1 MYRND
6 AHKRSSAAY
15 TQAYLLVPR
24 SVKCYPQSMWSPLF
38 NVKANGDVT
47 LEIFQHFYIKYN
59 LIFIFVS
66 KHQKVKLSKSQ
77 IFQNMRIY
85 DQQLFTNFVT
95 YRSVAS
101 VISWL
106 FYYFY

>member
-38 NVKANGDVT
+38 NVKATGDVT
-47 LEIFQHFYIKYN
+47 LEIFQNLYIKYN
-59 LIFIFVS
+59 LIFIFS
-66 KHQKVKLSKSQ
+66 LNTKLSKFHIFQ
-77 IFQNMRIY
+77 ILQNMRIY
-85 DQQLFTNFVT
+85 DQQLFTNCFT
-95 YRSVAS
+95 YCYVAFA
-101 VISWL
+101 ISWL